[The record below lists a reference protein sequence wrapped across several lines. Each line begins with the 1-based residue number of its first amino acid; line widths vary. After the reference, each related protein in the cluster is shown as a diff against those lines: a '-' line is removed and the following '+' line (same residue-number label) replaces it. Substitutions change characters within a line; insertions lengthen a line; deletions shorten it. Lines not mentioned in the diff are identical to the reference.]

1 MREGSHF
8 CWDHTTVGLLRAA
21 LVYGS
26 YLDVIINSGLSQLYE
41 HPGCFHHLG
50 KLSLGIE

>member
-1 MREGSHF
+1 MRERSHF

-26 YLDVIINSGLSQLYE
+26 YLDVIVNSGLSQLYE
-41 HPGCFHHLG
+41 HP
-50 KLSLGIE
+50 SLFSSSREIKPWN